1 MNIASFLFDISI
13 FIYKFKK
20 DLIKKYRNS
29 AKSIYRFAT
38 YHCCNIISIPTEKED
53 KNNMGSTNIHYD
65 IVYFVEPML
74 KKLHLAGYLAIQ
86 IDRII
91 SLPI

>member
-38 YHCCNIISIPTEKED
+38 YHCCNIISIPTEKEN
-53 KNNMGSTNIHYD
+53 KNNMGSTNVHYD

-74 KKLHLAGYLAIQ
+74 KNCIW
-86 IDRII
+86 
-91 SLPI
+91 